1 MVMKRQLPKAIPAI
15 HPLPEHLVDSQ
26 RLAWYQDMKAVL
38 RMPSMGVVTMAFSH
52 YPNFFAEL
60 WRGLR
65 PVCASAPFNE
75 ALVRLQEHSDAQAA
89 TLAPS
94 SLEAALGGLG
104 YAPGEVDGIRAV
116 LEAFHHS
123 NQAYLLIATL
133 ARLLLEGGRFGDERN
148 VAPPFYG
155 EQAATQ
161 AAPPVLMEAHHAD
174 KPTRELYADIKTT
187 LGVPFVNTEYRALA
201 RWPSYF
207 SLAWGSLRP
216 QLHSAPHEALCTALH
231 EEALQLC
238 RHFPNPE
245 GLDAAGLKHAAS
257 QDAAL
262 AEVLEVSRLFQ
273 WLLPGLIINLAYF
286 RAQL

>member
-1 MVMKRQLPKAIPAI
+1 MKRHPPKAVATI
-15 HPLPEHLVDSQ
+15 HPLPEHLAEGQ
-26 RLAWYQDMKAVL
+26 RLAWYQDMKEIL
-38 RMPSMGVVTMAFSH
+38 RVPWMGVVTMAFSH
-52 YPNFFAEL
+52 YPHFFAEL

-65 PVCASAPFNE
+65 PVCASVPFAE
-75 ALVRLQEHSDAQAA
+75 AVERLQGLSEAQAA

-94 SLEAALGGLG
+94 SLEAALKGLG
-104 YAPGEVDGIRAV
+104 YAPGEVDEIRAV
-116 LEAFHHS
+116 LEVFCHG

-133 ARLLLEGGRFGDERN
+133 ARLLLEGGGFGDERN

-155 EQAATQ
+155 EQADAQ
-161 AAPPVLMEAHHAD
+161 RVALVLMEAHHAD
-174 KPTRELYADIKTT
+174 KPTRELYADIKTS
-187 LGVPFVNTEYRALA
+187 LGLPFVNTDYRALA

-207 SLAWGSLRP
+207 SLAWHSLRP

-245 GLDAAGLKHAAS
+245 GLDAKSLKHAAS
-257 QDAAL
+257 QDAPL
-262 AEVLEVSRLFQ
+262 AEVLDVARLFQ
-273 WLLPGLIINLAYF
+273 WLLPGLIINVAYF